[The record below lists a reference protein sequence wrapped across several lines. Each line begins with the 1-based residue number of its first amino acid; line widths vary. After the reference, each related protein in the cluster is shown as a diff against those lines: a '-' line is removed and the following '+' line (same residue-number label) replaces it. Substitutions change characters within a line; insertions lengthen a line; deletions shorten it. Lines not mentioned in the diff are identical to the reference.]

1 MLRLR
6 LIAPIALA
14 VLACTASV
22 AGADG
27 GPIMPLSQ
35 VAPGMACT
43 GYTVIQ
49 GTTISSFDV
58 QIVDVVLQAG
68 QGARILVSVSG
79 PAVAQ
84 SGVAEGFSGSPVYC
98 PDALGTPENI
108 GAISQSV
115 GQYGGNLAL
124 VTPIEQMLGEPID
137 PPASA
142 PLLRART
149 RPLTGPLTISG
160 LSPSLMN
167 LLQQSAASAGRQ
179 ILDAPDGPGL
189 DFPVQPLVPGA
200 SVAVGYSEGAIPLG
214 AVGTVTYRDGS
225 TVYAFGHELDG
236 AGARSLLLQDAY
248 VYDVIDNPDPTNPS
262 TKLASPGHTEGTLT
276 SDTPNAVIGTVG
288 APPSLIPVDV
298 TATDLD
304 TGNVVQLDS
313 QVADETDLGFPLGTS
328 LIDMIAPLEVAEAAI
343 EVYDAPPANESGTM
357 CFEVSL
363 RETPHRL
370 RFCNRYVGT
379 GATGAQGLPTELASA
394 ASTDVSTALGYLD
407 AEQFAQ
413 LHVTGVSAQIEARRG
428 LAQAWIVS
436 ARAPVEVTAGRSAEI
451 ALVVRPYRE
460 ALRTLTFGL
469 QIPRGIEGPV
479 LAQIK
484 GPAQQSF
491 SAAASLG
498 SALEQLLSGASST
511 STGPGPTSIAR
522 LRAQFDS
529 VGHYTGLR
537 LSLDGGKAIDVFDDP
552 SLLIYGST
560 KLPLLVR
567 AASAPRG
574 TSPPSAVRP

>member
-1 MLRLR
+1 
-6 LIAPIALA
+6 
-14 VLACTASV
+14 
-22 AGADG
+22 
-27 GPIMPLSQ
+27 
-35 VAPGMACT
+35 MACT
-43 GYTVIQ
+43 GYKVIE

-68 QGARILVSVSG
+68 QGPRILVSVSG

-149 RPLTGPLTISG
+149 RPLTGPLTIGG

-214 AVGTVTYRDGS
+214 AVGTVTYRDGP

-276 SDTPNAVIGTVG
+276 SDTPNGVIGTVG

-304 TGNVVQLDS
+304 TGASLPRGAAHADLRTADS
-313 QVADETDLGFPLGTS
+313 ARHRGARPRPDQGPR
-328 LIDMIAPLEVAEAAI
+328 AAI
-343 EVYDAPPANESGTM
+343 LVSG
-357 CFEVSL
+357 
-363 RETPHRL
+363 REPRL
-370 RFCNRYVGT
+370 GARAAVDRHLQHVDGT
-379 GATGAQGLPTELASA
+379 GPDIDRA
-394 ASTDVSTALGYLD
+394 
-407 AEQFAQ
+407 
-413 LHVTGVSAQIEARRG
+413 
-428 LAQAWIVS
+428 S
-436 ARAPVEVTAGRSAEI
+436 ARAVQQR
-451 ALVVRPYRE
+451 RPLHRPATQPRRRE
-460 ALRTLTFGL
+460 GDRRLRRPLNADL
-469 QIPRGIEGPV
+469 RQHR
-479 LAQIK
+479 
-484 GPAQQSF
+484 
-491 SAAASLG
+491 AAAPR
-498 SALEQLLSGASST
+498 QSGDRCPRHDATRGRQS
-511 STGPGPTSIAR
+511 
-522 LRAQFDS
+522 
-529 VGHYTGLR
+529 
-537 LSLDGGKAIDVFDDP
+537 
-552 SLLIYGST
+552 
-560 KLPLLVR
+560 VR
-567 AASAPRG
+567 APAV
-574 TSPPSAVRP
+574 SP